1 LEAKDT
7 NLVTPKLLA
16 KYEEM
21 QASENDTSEF
31 ITLFQSYAAQCRH
44 AISTVGFLAGLPEQ
58 LHSYDI
64 NYSENIKEVEDLADQ
79 NGVFFYFHLN
89 DVLEVDIA
97 ETDLLFIDTYHSYK
111 QLKAE
116 LTRHGNKARKW
127 ILLHDTTLFGEE
139 GMDSPIVGKEGMES
153 LRLSEKGMDFIPRGL
168 NHAIHEFLRANTK
181 WRLKEKIESPWGLTI
196 LEKINV

>member
-1 LEAKDT
+1 
-7 NLVTPKLLA
+7 
-16 KYEEM
+16 
-21 QASENDTSEF
+21 
-31 ITLFQSYAAQCRH
+31 
-44 AISTVGFLAGLPEQ
+44 LPEQ

-64 NYSENIKEVEDLADQ
+64 KQSSNIEEVEDLADQ

-89 DVLEVDIA
+89 DDLEVDIA

-116 LTRHGNKARKW
+116 LARHGNKVRKW

-139 GMDSPIVGKEGMES
+139 GMDSLIVGEKGMES
-153 LRLSEKGMDFIPRGL
+153 LRLSEGGLDFIPRGL
-168 NHAIHEFLRANTK
+168 NHAIQEFLRVNTK

-196 LEKINV
+196 LEKLDV